1 MQKRVEELVLA
12 AGFKKE
18 LWNSGYQYTVYK
30 EDMIRMSVF

>member
-18 LWNSGYQYTVYK
+18 LWNSGYQYTVC
-30 EDMIRMSVF
+30 ESPRSA